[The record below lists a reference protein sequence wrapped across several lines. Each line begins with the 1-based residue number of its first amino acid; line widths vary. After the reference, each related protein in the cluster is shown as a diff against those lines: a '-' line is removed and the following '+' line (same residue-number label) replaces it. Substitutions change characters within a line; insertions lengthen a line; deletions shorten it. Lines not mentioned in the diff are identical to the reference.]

1 MADGNKIR
9 DGTRVEP
16 TPPVAAPW
24 GWPRLLSLLAAA
36 SIVSA
41 CLATAY
47 SRPAPAQGR
56 APRSEIAGDQA
67 AAPKTIIDLQPF
79 RIATSGRVRTDSGSE
94 GDATLVNL
102 NPAINAWY
110 LLQVTWP
117 GQAVIHYHLE
127 NPEPHSQRI
136 LLDDK
141 YPFGVEIVEGKI
153 ETPCDLFRGASP
165 APLDQAR
172 ASQRIYAPLCGGRLY
187 LRNPARGYRTTLE
200 SAAEFLRNQ
209 VWGGEKVVVLFHH
222 LFEDTHRETGE
233 LGREQYPGQGRG
245 QDVSRLDPLPAALDG
260 KYSGRLLAASGLG
273 IALDNAPVNGVY
285 PGVWYPARDNP
296 GVFLSVLE
304 PDLIDP
310 TILSSYKERVNP
322 LDRVEATALCYLVA
336 FDLDRFDLAY
346 ALGTDHPAVTWSQH
360 IQSGIKNDKLPG
372 PDGIG
377 TVAPLV
383 STGLILPENA
393 RRTVAT
399 FTGGFKREHGAFK
412 FGDLARQNY
421 GSHYGFLENGVVFSK
436 LQPGLATIL
445 VFSDRS
451 VEMKTWEAED
461 DSALGKIRYARQ
473 NGVPLIEVDL
483 AGRTSVPGPLVNR
496 WGPGNWSGS
505 EDSKLRAIRSGAAIE
520 WNGKKH
526 FFIYAVFS
534 DATPSAMARVFQAY
548 RCRYAMLL
556 DMNALEHTYFA
567 LYRRT
572 GSEVSVEHLMEGM
585 SQVDKT
591 GANGPIPRFLGY
603 PDNRDFFYVM
613 RRKVP

>member
-1 MADGNKIR
+1 MPR
-9 DGTRVEP
+9 EP
-16 TPPVAAPW
+16 AALALRW
-24 GWPRLLSLLAAA
+24 LRLLFLAAA
-36 SIVSA
+36 AGIVVETF
-41 CLATAY
+41 LATAV
-47 SRPAPAQGR
+47 SRRVTGQGR
-56 APRSEIAGDQA
+56 ASPDQIAEYQA
-67 AAPKTIIDLQPF
+67 AVPKTIIDLQQF
-79 RIATSGRVRTDSGSE
+79 RIATSGRIRTDSGSE
-94 GDATLVNL
+94 GEATLVNL

-117 GQAVIHYHLE
+117 GQAEIHYHLE

-136 LLDDK
+136 FLDDK
-141 YPFGVEIVEGKI
+141 YPFGVEIVEGKVQ
-153 ETPCDLFRGASP
+153 TPCDLFRGASP
-165 APLDQAR
+165 TPLDQAR
-172 ASQRIYAPLCGGRLY
+172 TSQLIYAPLCGGRLY
-187 LRNPARGYRTTLE
+187 LRNPARGYRTSLE

-209 VWGGEKVVVLFHH
+209 VWGGEKIVVLFHH

-233 LGREQYPGQGRG
+233 LGREQHSRQGTG
-245 QDVSRLDPLPAALDG
+245 QDVSRLDPLPAEIDG

-273 IALDNAPVNGVY
+273 IALDNVAANGMY

-296 GVFLSVLE
+296 GVFVSLME

-310 TILSSYKERVNP
+310 AILNSYKQRVNP

-346 ALGTDHPAVTWSQH
+346 ALGTDHPAVTWSRH
-360 IQSGIKNDKLPG
+360 IQSGIENEQLPG

-412 FGDLARQNY
+412 FGDLARKNY

-436 LQPGLATIL
+436 LEPDLATIL
-445 VFSDRS
+445 VLSDGS
-451 VEMKTWEAED
+451 VEMKTWERED
-461 DSALGKIRYARQ
+461 DRALGKIRYARQ
-473 NGVPLIEVDL
+473 NGVPIVECDP
-483 AGRTSVPGPLVNR
+483 AGGATVPGPLVNR

-505 EDSKLRAIRSGAAIE
+505 EDSKLRAIRSGAAIQ
-520 WNGKKH
+520 WNGKKR

-548 RCRYAMLL
+548 RCRYGMLL
-556 DMNALEHTYFA
+556 DMNALEHTYLA

-572 GSEVSVEHLMEGM
+572 GSQVAVEHLMEGM
-585 SQVDKT
+585 SQVDKI

-613 RRKVP
+613 RRTVP